1 MVDTNGL
8 SVLARLGMKR
18 TSQGEKY
25 YVYFGINKEVLIP
38 EDFYSIPI
46 EYDSKIKCFDI
57 ALTKEE

>member
-1 MVDTNGL
+1 
-8 SVLARLGMKR
+8 MKR